1 MRHAPQFRPPAEAES
16 LILQV
21 DEGCPYNRCR
31 FCAMY
36 QDMPFRRRPLN
47 EVHRLIEL
55 LSRRY
60 PDVRRVFLAD
70 GDVMH
75 RPAAELKA
83 ILEQL
88 GQSLPRLARV
98 NLYATGRAIA
108 AKSDAEL
115 RRLRELRMHTIY
127 LGLESG
133 DEEALRQMEKGETAS
148 HMVEAGM
155 RAQDCGLHLSVIVL
169 IGLAGR
175 KASRRHAQA
184 TAAALNLLQPRLLSV
199 LRLIPI
205 PGTPLDDDI
214 KEGRFEPLSELQAVE
229 ELRELVAGLQ
239 LNNTIFR
246 ANHSSNILPLEAR
259 LPNDQ
264 QRLLGELKALLH
276 SGGLDEAGPGLL
288 PLGL

>member
-1 MRHAPQFRPPAEAES
+1 MRHDPQFRPPAEAGS

-36 QDMPFRRRPLN
+36 RAMPFRRRPLD
-47 EVHRLIEL
+47 EIRRLIET

-75 RPAAELKA
+75 RPAAELTA

-88 GQSLPRLARV
+88 GQSMPRLARV

-108 AKSDAEL
+108 SKSDLEL
-115 RRLRELRMHTIY
+115 RRLRELRLHTIY

-133 DEEALRQMEKGETAS
+133 DEEALRLMEKGETAA
-148 HMVEAGM
+148 HMVHAGM

-184 TAAALNLLQPRLLSV
+184 TAAALNLLQPRLLSA

-214 KEGRFEPLSELQAVE
+214 REGRFEPLSELQAVE
-229 ELRELVAGLQ
+229 ELREMIAGLQ
-239 LNNTIFR
+239 LRNSIFR

-259 LPNDQ
+259 MPNDLP
-264 QRLLGELKALLH
+264 RLLRELDGLLR
-276 SGGLDEAGPGLL
+276 SGRLDEAGPGPL

>member
-1 MRHAPQFRPPAEAES
+1 MRHAPQFRPPAEAHS
-16 LILQV
+16 LIVQI
-21 DEGCPYNRCR
+21 DEGCPFNRCR

-36 QDMPFRRRPLN
+36 QDMPFRRRPMD

-55 LSRRY
+55 LAQRE
-60 PDVRRVFLAD
+60 PDADRVFLAD

-75 RPAAELKA
+75 RPAAELMA
-83 ILEQL
+83 ILEML
-88 GQSLPRLARV
+88 NRSLPRLARV

-108 AKSDAEL
+108 AKSDTDL
-115 RRLRELRMHTIY
+115 RRLRELRLHTLY

-133 DEEALRQMEKGETAS
+133 DEEALRIMEKGETAA
-148 HMVEAGM
+148 HMVQAGM
-155 RAQDCGLHLSVIVL
+155 RAQECGLRLSVMVL
-169 IGLAGR
+169 LGLAGR

-205 PGTPLDDDI
+205 PGTPLDADI
-214 KEGRFEPLSELQAVE
+214 QAGLFAQLSEFQVVE

-239 LNNTIFR
+239 LHGTIFR

-259 LPNDQ
+259 LPHDQ
-264 QRLLGELKALLH
+264 ARLLGELDRLLQ
-276 SGGLDEAGPGLL
+276 SGRLDASGPGLL
-288 PLGL
+288 PLEL